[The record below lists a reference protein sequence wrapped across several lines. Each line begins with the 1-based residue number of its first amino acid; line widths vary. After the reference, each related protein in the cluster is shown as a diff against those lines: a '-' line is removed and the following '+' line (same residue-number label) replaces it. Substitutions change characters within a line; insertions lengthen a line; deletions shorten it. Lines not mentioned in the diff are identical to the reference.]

1 MAKETPPFTWTGW
14 GLTQAAD
21 YATAASTYLQNL
33 SQAKDLQERALAHS
47 KFVKMQIEKCDE
59 RAKGLSDALAAANNF
74 VGGFVSLFQL
84 HKDLDEQARNS
95 PTDRK
100 TGGNGRKR
108 RSSAKRSVRQSAA
121 KRTGQ
126 RATSRGGSKSRVKR
140 RRR

>member
-21 YATAASTYLQNL
+21 CATAASTYLQNL

-47 KFVKMQIEKCDE
+47 KFVKMQIEKYDE

-74 VGGFVSLFQL
+74 VGCFVQL
-84 HKDLDEQARNS
+84 IQHYKQLDELARNS
-95 PTDRK
+95 PTDRE

-108 RSSAKRSVRQSAA
+108 RSSAKRSVRQS
-121 KRTGQ
+121 
-126 RATSRGGSKSRVKR
+126 KSRVKR
-140 RRR
+140 GRG